1 MLGISGTSVCARAA
15 RTSLRDNRAFTGF
28 ATTGPGASFALSVA
42 DKTLYNSPQFS
53 DYPYKKAGD
62 PYSPAVSV
70 SKTALGLVV
79 PKSGLSR
86 VEFNFTN
93 TGRNVQLLLPM
104 NVRRPRIETR
114 SSSTHTRAHHCSR
127 THTLVQ
133 EFDSGVVFTA
143 SSARVEDAGSRFG
156 QRSCFAAR
164 R

>member
-15 RTSLRDNRAFTGF
+15 RTSLRDNCAFTGF

-42 DKTLYNSPQFS
+42 DKTLYDSPQFS

-86 VEFNFTN
+86 IEFNFTN

-104 NVRRPRIETR
+104 NVRRP
-114 SSSTHTRAHHCSR
+114 H
-127 THTLVQ
+127 
-133 EFDSGVVFTA
+133 
-143 SSARVEDAGSRFG
+143 
-156 QRSCFAAR
+156 
-164 R
+164 